1 VIEPVCVCA
10 IALVSRATG
19 GIEARGS
26 ACGFRTNPTG
36 PRQDILVQVIDK
48 TITPYVR
55 PANEEDPWRVGP
67 GGMAEDVEDRGGVM
81 TGMIDIVDGMNCL
94 GMISPENSQVL
105 FRDIM
110 GWDYDYEFL
119 VPGDGCE

>member
-1 VIEPVCVCA
+1 
-10 IALVSRATG
+10 
-19 GIEARGS
+19 
-26 ACGFRTNPTG
+26 
-36 PRQDILVQVIDK
+36 VQVIGK
-48 TITPYVR
+48 YIGPYVR
-55 PANEEDPWRVGP
+55 PANEDDEWRVGP
-67 GGMAEDVEDRGGVM
+67 GGALEDERDRGVVR
-81 TGMIDIVDGMNCL
+81 TGMIDVVDGMNCI